1 MASEAERHLRE
12 RLGRLRSLPILR
24 GSRVSGDVER
34 LQKQLDR
41 MQAEPS
47 EEEIWRSVEL
57 ARHSQRPYTL
67 DYVERLFEDF
77 VELHGDRAR
86 AEDPALVTGLGRFGG
101 RTVAIIGQQKGRD
114 IDERTRR
121 NFGMPHPE
129 GYRKGM
135 RVMEIAQRHGF
146 PLVTFLDSPG
156 AYPGVAAEQHGQGGA
171 IARSQAL
178 MARMTVPLVTCIV
191 GEGNSGGAIAI
202 GLVDRI
208 LMQENAMYS
217 VISPEGCAAIL
228 WRDGAEKVKAA
239 VALKPDAAHCLELGV
254 VDEIVPEPQGGAHL
268 NPDEAARILG
278 EALGRNLDELAGMAG
293 DDLRRLRRER
303 YRRLGV
309 YAGASAEPA
318 LQPGS
323 CAFSTASDAPIS
335 TASTVFSPACRCVE
349 ADSKSRPR
357 TLTPWCRDK
366 FFRTYE
372 PCFSS
377 VCVRAAEVET
387 STACF
392 SRRRAR

>member
-114 IDERTRR
+114 INERTRR

-323 CAFSTASDAPIS
+323 
-335 TASTVFSPACRCVE
+335 
-349 ADSKSRPR
+349 
-357 TLTPWCRDK
+357 
-366 FFRTYE
+366 
-372 PCFSS
+372 
-377 VCVRAAEVET
+377 
-387 STACF
+387 
-392 SRRRAR
+392 